1 MTDSHPLDEKLE
13 EAILLLIVALNW
25 KEHKYRE
32 SCCADEIIELVNE
45 NKEMLVRYDEGEIHF
60 SMP

>member
-1 MTDSHPLDEKLE
+1 MSDDHPKDKKLE

-32 SCCADEIIELVNE
+32 SCCADEIIGLVNE
-45 NKEMLVRYDEGEIHF
+45 NEEMLVRYDKGEIHF
-60 SMP
+60 SKP